1 MALLQIQVADELK
14 PRLEARAAESGFGS
28 VESYLEALMRADL
41 EAAAPDDD
49 DLEQL
54 LRDRLDSGPGIEV
67 TPQFEEQ
74 FRRKVRERRASNA
87 RRA

>member
-14 PRLEARAAESGFGS
+14 SRLEARAAESGFDS

-41 EAAAPDDD
+41 EASTPDDD
-49 DLEQL
+49 DVEQL
-54 LRDRLDSGPGIEV
+54 LLHRLDSGPGIEV

-74 FRRKVRERRASNA
+74 FRREVRERRASNGK
-87 RRA
+87 RA